1 MQIIEVE
8 VDRLIPYV
16 NNPRINDDA
25 VDYVAAS
32 IKEFGFKV
40 PIIVDKDNVIVAG
53 HTRLKAA
60 KKLGL
65 TTVPCIKADDLTE
78 QQVKAFRLADNKV
91 SELALWDI
99 EKLDIEL
106 EAIELEM
113 MNFGFAEMIYE
124 KSEAEEKEEYEQKK
138 KEFEERM
145 ASGELS
151 EDSEEYQEFLK
162 KFEPK
167 KTTDD
172 CYTPEKVYEAVADYV
187 AETYN
192 KKKSD
197 FVRPFYPNGDYQKE
211 KYPKGC
217 VVVDNPP
224 FSILAEILRFYGR
237 NGIDFFLF
245 APALTIFTPASQ
257 DFCVIGAGGQIIYE
271 NGANV
276 STSFVTSLEKNIRAK
291 SEPKLHA
298 MIAKAVEETQKE
310 KHKEIPKYAYP
321 NEVLTSTMLTRYS
334 KYGVDFSVNKEESVS
349 IDALEEQK
357 KKGKAIFG
365 RGYLISE
372 KAAAEKAAAEKW
384 TLSPK
389 ELEIVRSLSK
399 SGGV

>member
-8 VDRLIPYV
+8 VDKLIPYV

-40 PIIVDKDNVIVAG
+40 PIIVDKENVIVAG

-106 EAIELEM
+106 EAIDLEM
-113 MNFGFAEMIYE
+113 MNFGFADIPEE
-124 KSEAEEKEEYEQKK
+124 KSEADEQEEYEQKK

-151 EDSEEYQEFLK
+151 EDSEEYQDFLK

-187 AETYN
+187 VETYN

-224 FSILAEILRFYGR
+224 FSILSEIIRFYER
-237 NGIDFFLF
+237 NAIDFFLF
-245 APALTIFTPASQ
+245 APALTIFSSASAN
-257 DFCVIGAGGQIIYE
+257 FCVIGAGGQIIYE

-276 STSFVTSLEKNIRAK
+276 STSFVTSLEDKGIRAK

-321 NEVLTSTMLTRYS
+321 NEVLTSTMLSRYS
-334 KYGVDFSVNKEESVS
+334 KYGVDFCLTKEESVS

-357 KKGKAIFG
+357 KKGKAIYG
-365 RGYLISE
+365 KGYLIS
-372 KAAAEKAAAEKW
+372 EKAAAEKW